1 MYRREESEMS
11 GRVVEQEYTIR
22 RKVFTLLGA
31 KFHIYNG
38 AGELI
43 GFSQQKAFKLKEDI
57 RFYSDES
64 KSRELVSIKARSIID
79 FGAAYDVIQSSS
91 GSTLGGVRRKGLAS
105 MLRDEWM
112 VLDPA
117 DQQVGTIFEDSTAM
131 AVVRRFMPLGNL
143 VPQTFHLKDNAGA
156 IFADYRTHFNPF
168 VHRMTVSVYQVAQSR
183 RKWSWLAG
191 VLLLAV
197 EGRQQS

>member
-1 MYRREESEMS
+1 MS

-31 KFHIYNG
+31 KFHIYNS

-57 RFYSDES
+57 RFYADES
-64 KSRELVSIKARSIID
+64 KSRELVCIKARSIID
-79 FGAAYDVIQSSS
+79 FSAAYDVIQSST
-91 GSTLGGVRRKGLAS
+91 GSNLGALRRKGFAS

-117 DQQVGTIFEDSTAM
+117 DQEIGKLTEDSTAM

-143 VPQTFHLKDNAGA
+143 VPQTFHLMDNAGNV
-156 IFADYRTHFNPF
+156 FADYRTHFNPF
-168 VHRMTVSVYQVAQSR
+168 VHRMTVSVYQGCPIVPQVV
-183 RKWSWLAG
+183 LAGG

-197 EGRQQS
+197 EGRQQN

>member
-1 MYRREESEMS
+1 MS

-31 KFHIYNG
+31 KFHIYNN

-43 GFSQQKAFKLKEDI
+43 GFSQQKTFKLKEDI

-64 KSRELVSIKARSIID
+64 MSRELVSIKARSIID
-79 FGAAYDVIQSSS
+79 FSAAYDVIQSST
-91 GSTLGGVRRKGLAS
+91 GSNLGALRRKGLAS
-105 MLRDEWM
+105 IVRDEWM

-117 DQQVGTIFEDSTAM
+117 DQQIGVLSEDSTAL

-143 VPQTFHLKDNAGA
+143 IPQTFHLKDTAGA
-156 IFADYRTHFNPF
+156 VFADYRTHFNPF
-168 VHRMTVSVYQVAQSR
+168 VHKMTVSVYQGCPIAAQVV
-183 RKWSWLAG
+183 LAGG